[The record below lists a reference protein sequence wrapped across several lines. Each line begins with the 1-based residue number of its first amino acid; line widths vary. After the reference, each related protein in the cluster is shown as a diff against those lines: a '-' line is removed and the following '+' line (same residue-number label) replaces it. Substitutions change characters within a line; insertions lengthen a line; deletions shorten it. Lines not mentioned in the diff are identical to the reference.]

1 MLSICQIRLPHPVLH
16 CCTGFLDI
24 LSQKKP
30 GLIFLRAFSFISTCI
45 SVSISVYVYMYM
57 YTHEHTSPGTSIL
70 VCMHVCTH
78 ICVRAFIHSISV
90 SKSLVTLFYLQCIL
104 SLLRNAPLNS
114 LKHTKPWFLSLK
126 CTVVIRFSIALGQ
139 SYSEGKEQ
147 VLTRGD
153 VLQNK
158 LRFSFFS
165 VSCDNASDSAFV
177 SSTKLCQEDARDLII
192 GLWQPF
198 CFCSWIPV
206 RAFKHYDLK

>member
-1 MLSICQIRLPHPVLH
+1 MHICNNI
-16 CCTGFLDI
+16 
-24 LSQKKP
+24 
-30 GLIFLRAFSFISTCI
+30 CI
-45 SVSISVYVYMYM
+45 CIYM
-57 YTHEHTSPGTSIL
+57 YTHEHTSPSTSIL
-70 VCMHVCTH
+70 VCMHICTH
-78 ICVRAFIHSISV
+78 IRVRAFIHSISV

-158 LRFSFFS
+158 LGFSFFS